1 MFAKWACNMEAIKS
15 ITGVAIPLGHDDVDT
30 DRLIPIRFLR
40 KPLSAG
46 YGNFLLAEDRF
57 DPEGREIPDFVFNH
71 PKFRGGTILAAGR
84 NFGCGSAREGAVYA
98 VRDYGIRVVIAA
110 SFSDIFTMNA
120 CWNGVLPV
128 VLAQETIKHLCG
140 QLLAQPGA
148 SMTVDLEQQT
158 VTGPDGARYS
168 FAIDK
173 SVKQR
178 LLAGLDDVGVTQQFQ
193 ARIDEFERRYFAE
206 MPWIG
211 QLQG

>member
-1 MFAKWACNMEAIKS
+1 MEPIQT
-15 ITGVAIPLGHDDVDT
+15 ITGVALPFGRDDVDT

-46 YGNFLLAEDRF
+46 YGNFLLADERF
-57 DPEGREIPDFVFNH
+57 DAGGNLIGDFIFNQ
-71 PKFRGGTILAAGR
+71 PAYRGATILVSGR

-98 VRDYGIRVVIAA
+98 VRDYGIRTIVAA
-110 SFSDIFTMNA
+110 GFSDIFRMNC

-128 VLAQETIKHLCG
+128 VLPEASIKRLCA

-148 SMTVDLEQQT
+148 RMTVDLEQQS
-158 VTGPDGARYS
+158 VTGPDGERYP

-173 SVKQR
+173 SVRQR

-193 ARIDEFERRYFAE
+193 QRIDDFERAYFDE

-211 QLQG
+211 KPGDAPRAS